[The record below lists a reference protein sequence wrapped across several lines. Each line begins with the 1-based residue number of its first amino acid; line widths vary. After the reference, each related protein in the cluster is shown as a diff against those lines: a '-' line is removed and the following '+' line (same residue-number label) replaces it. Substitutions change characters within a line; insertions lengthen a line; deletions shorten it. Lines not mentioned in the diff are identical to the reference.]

1 MDDDLCIP
9 RGYSFQAHQS
19 GIDEFNAA
27 LQNGVNLARNG
38 DLKAAEEAF
47 RHAVAL
53 RPQDPRALTALG
65 QVQEQLGEISG
76 AIRTFRTVLA
86 LDPNSSDAHV
96 NLGIAFGDQGDQAA
110 LNESAKA
117 IELAPKSANAHFLR
131 GRPLD
136 DLGSKEKARGEFRAV
151 LEISPKFVEA
161 LHFLALLES
170 DDGNVSEAADLLRQY
185 LRLRPRDAEA
195 FCQYGKILKK
205 QHRDSEAI
213 VAWKRAL
220 AINSRYREVL
230 YHLAHT
236 LKQTDPAE
244 SARLFARLSKLQQ
257 DEQVLDRVKFLGNQ
271 ANLKI
276 YDADYRGAIGDLKE
290 AIILCGTCELLWA
303 LEKNLGLAYCHQGQL
318 EFGERAL
325 KSAELLKPDD
335 PSVKEA
341 LEVVKRQR
349 EQALSTLR

>member
-1 MDDDLCIP
+1 MGDARDSFKISAYPLFWYARFGLHAAKAVLPTAQLTGPLAATERCMRMLAKIASMSKHFPNTPDGRQLRFSLTFTLLWMCLCIP

-170 DDGNVSEAADLLRQY
+170 DDGNVSEAADLLRQH
-185 LRLRPRDAEA
+185 LRLRPRR
-195 FCQYGKILKK
+195 
-205 QHRDSEAI
+205 H
-213 VAWKRAL
+213 
-220 AINSRYREVL
+220 
-230 YHLAHT
+230 
-236 LKQTDPAE
+236 
-244 SARLFARLSKLQQ
+244 
-257 DEQVLDRVKFLGNQ
+257 
-271 ANLKI
+271 
-276 YDADYRGAIGDLKE
+276 
-290 AIILCGTCELLWA
+290 
-303 LEKNLGLAYCHQGQL
+303 
-318 EFGERAL
+318 
-325 KSAELLKPDD
+325 
-335 PSVKEA
+335 
-341 LEVVKRQR
+341 
-349 EQALSTLR
+349 